1 MKISY
6 YLAAMLI
13 LSGMILPAASQDQ
26 VSLTVYVHDGGP
38 DGALLPGV
46 KITGYDANN
55 SEFAG
60 ITNSSGV
67 AVVSG
72 TPGVWQFK
80 FQKAGYDALNL
91 NYNAAQTEE
100 VAAYLTENE
109 SANLVTLTIY
119 VHDGSLDGDLLSEV
133 FIKGQDGAGNEF
145 SETTDSYGVAVIEGE
160 PGAWQ
165 FAFQKDG
172 YDILFLK
179 YNATQTEDAAAYL
192 EKTN

>member
-1 MKISY
+1 MKILY

-13 LSGMILPAASQDQ
+13 SCGMILPAASQDQ
-26 VSLTVYVHDGGP
+26 VALTVYVHDGSL

-46 KITGYDANN
+46 RVSGYDAAYG
-55 SEFAG
+55 EFAG
-60 ITNSSGV
+60 MTDSNGA

-80 FQKAGYDALNL
+80 FQKAGYDELNL
-91 NYNAAQTEE
+91 DYNATQTEE
-100 VAAYLTENE
+100 AAAYMTKNE
-109 SANLVTLTIY
+109 SVDIVALTVY
-119 VHDGSLDGDLLSEV
+119 VHDGSLDGDLLSDV
-133 FIKGQDGAGNEF
+133 SIKGQDGAGNEF
-145 SETTDSYGVAVIEGE
+145 TGTTDSQGAVIIEGE
-160 PGAWQ
+160 PGTWQ

-179 YNATQTEDAAAYL
+179 YNATQAEDAAAYL